1 MWAKSL
7 KHLGK
12 TEVALK
18 KIEQAIQL
26 ESSDRKT
33 MLQRTM
39 CSEED
44 IKQLRECLLLEMNQI
59 PEQTSL
65 DTEWLAGTNI
75 CLPQRMKVRADKVR
89 KQHVKRLHRR
99 PKKRD
104 SIVEGS
110 SKPQID
116 PSEYKRWKDVKE
128 NEKEKTSPQENQTE
142 ERQEK
147 ENDFNVEIVE
157 RQNSESD
164 SGQASFSESEEPKKK
179 PFTYEAPEYRHFE
192 TESES
197 FSDSGFDT
205 FDEKPHFEY
214 PERTS
219 VSKTSVTKTLS
230 NSELVVSGI
239 TLTDRCEASLHPK
252 PKKFETFKYQ
262 ETLSNDE
269 LLKCLQ
275 SNKNR
280 YKRCTVEI
288 EFAHKAVCTNL
299 NLADEVKEIV
309 ISGRSKCGKV
319 FTDDE
324 VVVEILGESKAQKNY
339 TPRLKLDIAKETKDN
354 IYGKIIGRLKKNR
367 YEDIQ
372 HPVFICTWDDFSE
385 HSMKPLCKTVPKINV
400 SHTNCKHKYQV
411 DLFSYDAERN
421 VVEFQKTSTIDQAQ
435 KNAYCFLVAM
445 IHWENMYPFGLILN
459 VINTKGDV
467 KTGLG
472 ILRLQ
477 HRVPCHYSK
486 DATDATKLILQQK
499 HQIDTRNK
507 KVVQCFTISD
517 GKQGAME
524 AAYSVKLIES
534 RLYRIGI
541 HIVDP
546 TFIIKKG
553 DAIDKEAEKRGT
565 DFYVNKEVTPVYM
578 VPERLSNELF
588 SMEVGKVRKTL
599 TVFFDVSI
607 DPISGSVPENFKIMG
622 TVERQIIEIEKQY
635 KISDVQTLLKT
646 EKMENEISILHGIS
660 KYLRKEREKNASFST
675 DINEMFPYEKNNFI
689 DNLDAFILVKELH
702 IFANQTVASFLFNKY
717 PKCVPCEFHPRP
729 PKNVFLK
736 WKKSNEEHLDNTL
749 FQLQDCE
756 LGPSAVC
763 SVFNINPDRYKGLIP
778 IQNNVWESMQES
790 ATSKQFGKLRL
801 VMGADEVHPMQALGL
816 ENWIELQEKSEFKCS
831 SPRGDHNHFALRVPM
846 FTYFTAPL
854 SRFIDLVVHRL
865 IHAALDNHTEPPY
878 TEDEIQRICGK
889 MNQANRIRDQ
899 FRKSCLAFLFAHSL
913 HSFPRIFN
921 GFIQNVTN
929 NDVELFFPTLRK
941 LPRSSKILPINLMKS
956 KHNPEFEKQVDFDR
970 FFMTLKWE
978 NRIYSLKRVTKNSPK
993 DCYLRIDPNQNVR
1006 FHHLKKW
1013 VEIIQALFSDKTKKI
1028 DSLMCTT
1035 DHHISNQQIRA
1046 CWNTVNDVSSEVR
1059 GGNFAQQT
1067 CSYSLSFIYGQLLH
1081 IQMCADAQRGM
1092 LTPMPQLLDITPNVK
1107 ICMQHTRDPLGV
1119 LTSTA
1124 TTPAK
1129 EKYTAIKQYI
1139 DTWMPIFSMEVATQT
1154 VNGDSFTI
1162 NDLPVTF
1169 RDGGG
1174 AFSLKHSFL
1183 EKRDIEFT
1191 SHSVDLLDIDEDGKD
1206 DQTDK
1211 KERFYMSG
1219 SDFLCIRCPLEPL
1232 NDIVSN
1238 FGKGAISPLKRYWIG
1253 HAKVHDVK
1261 YRTKK
1266 SEKVV
1271 GVAFVCHNKSPPI
1284 PVEMLNKKKECSVEI
1299 LPKSDVCR
1307 LVILSL
1313 EMAISSIN
1321 G

>member
-1 MWAKSL
+1 
-7 KHLGK
+7 
-12 TEVALK
+12 
-18 KIEQAIQL
+18 
-26 ESSDRKT
+26 
-33 MLQRTM
+33 MLFV
-39 CSEED
+39 
-44 IKQLRECLLLEMNQI
+44 
-59 PEQTSL
+59 
-65 DTEWLAGTNI
+65 LA
-75 CLPQRMKVRADKVR
+75 
-89 KQHVKRLHRR
+89 
-99 PKKRD
+99 KKRD
-104 SIVEGS
+104 SSGEGS
-110 SKPQID
+110 STPQID
-116 PSEYKRWKDVKE
+116 PSEYKRWKDV
-128 NEKEKTSPQENQTE
+128 QENASEVPKKSFPRKYKTK

-157 RQNSESD
+157 KQKSESD
-164 SGQASFSESEEPKKK
+164 SGQESCSESEEPQRK
-179 PFTYEAPEYRHFE
+179 PFTYEAPEYLHFE

-205 FDEKPHFEY
+205 FDEESQNEY
-214 PERTS
+214 PESTS
-219 VSKTSVTKTLS
+219 VMKTLS

-239 TLTDRCEASLHPK
+239 TLTERCESSLHQK
-252 PKKFETFKYQ
+252 HKFETFKYQ
-262 ETLSNDE
+262 ETLSKDK
-269 LLKCLQ
+269 LLICLQ
-275 SNKNR
+275 TNKNR
-280 YKRCTVEI
+280 YKRCTIEI
-288 EFAHKAVCTNL
+288 ESAHKAVCTNM
-299 NLADEVKEIV
+299 NLADEVKEII

-339 TPRLKLDIAKETKDN
+339 IPRLKLDLAKETKDNN

-367 YEDIQ
+367 YEDLQ
-372 HPVFICTWDDFSE
+372 HPVFICARDDFSE

-421 VVEFQKTSTIDQAQ
+421 VVEFRETLTIDQAH

-445 IHWENMYPFGLILN
+445 IHWDNMYPFGLILK

-467 KTGLG
+467 KSGLG

-477 HRVPCHYSK
+477 YRVPSHYSK
-486 DATDATKLILQQK
+486 EATDATKLILQQK
-499 HQIDTRNK
+499 HQIDIRDKN
-507 KVVQCFTISD
+507 VIQSFTIFE
-517 GKQGAME
+517 GKQGALE
-524 AAYSVKLIES
+524 AAYSATLLES
-534 RLYRIGI
+534 GLYRVGI
-541 HIVDP
+541 HIIDP
-546 TFIIKKG
+546 TSVIKKG

-565 DFYVNKEVTPVYM
+565 DFYVNKDVPPVYM
-578 VPERLSNELF
+578 IPERISNELF
-588 SMEVGKVRKTL
+588 NMEVGKVRETL
-599 TVFFDVSI
+599 TVLFDVSI
-607 DPISGSVPENFKIMG
+607 DPISGSVPENFEIVG
-622 TVERQIIEIEKQY
+622 IVERQIIKIEKMFN
-635 KISDVQTLLKT
+635 ISDVQNLLKT
-646 EKMENEISILHGIS
+646 KRKKSEITILHVVS
-660 KYLRKEREKNASFST
+660 KHLRKERVKNASFFT

-689 DNLDAFILVKELH
+689 ECLDAFVLVKELH
-702 IFANQTVASFLFNKY
+702 IFANRTVASFLFNKN
-717 PKCVPCEFHPRP
+717 PKCVPCKFHPRP
-729 PKNVFLK
+729 PENVFLK
-736 WKKSNEEHLDNTL
+736 WKESNEEHLDNVL

-756 LGPSAVC
+756 LGPGAVC
-763 SVFNINPDRYKGLIP
+763 SVFNCNANSLRYRHLIP
-778 IQNNVWESMQES
+778 IQNNVWESLQES
-790 ATSKQFGKLRL
+790 AKSKQFDKLQL

-831 SPRGDHNHFALRVPM
+831 SPRSEHNHFDLRVSI

-854 SRFIDLVVHRL
+854 SRYIDLVVHRL
-865 IHAALDNHTEPPY
+865 IHAALDNETELPY
-878 TEDEIQRICGK
+878 TEDEMQRICEK
-889 MNQANRIRDQ
+889 MNQANRIRKQ
-899 FRKSCLAFLFAHSL
+899 FRKSCLVFLFAHSL
-913 HSFPRIFN
+913 HCYPRVFN

-929 NDVELFFPTLRK
+929 NDVELVFPTLRK
-941 LPRSSKILPINLMKS
+941 LPRMSKILPLNLLKS
-956 KHNPEFEKQVDFDR
+956 KHNPEFEKEVGFDR
-970 FFMTLKWE
+970 FFMTLKWK

-993 DCYLRIDPNQNVR
+993 ECYLRIDPNQNVR
-1006 FHHLKKW
+1006 FHQLKKW
-1013 VEIIQALFSDKTKKI
+1013 VKIIQALFNDKTKNI
-1028 DSLMCTT
+1028 HSLMCTN
-1035 DHHISNQQIRA
+1035 DDNFSNAQIPA
-1046 CWNTVNDVSSEVR
+1046 CLDTVNDVSSEVR
-1059 GGNFAQQT
+1059 GGTFVQQT

-1124 TTPAK
+1124 TKPAK
-1129 EKYTAIKQYI
+1129 EKYTSLKQYI

-1154 VNGDSFTI
+1154 VDGDSFTI

-1169 RDGGG
+1169 RADGG

-1206 DQTDK
+1206 DKTDK

-1219 SDFLCIRCPLEPL
+1219 SDFLCLRCPLEPP

-1261 YRTKK
+1261 YKTKK

-1271 GVAFVCHNKSPPI
+1271 SVAFVCHNKSPPI

-1307 LVILSL
+1307 LVKLSL
-1313 EMAISSIN
+1313 N
-1321 G
+1321 RLN